1 MKKTTI
7 MKKGT
12 AFTLAAMMALTVYA
26 PSAAF
31 AGETPEE
38 QTPAQTEVTKEVEVT
53 EAPAPQASE
62 EAAPAAEAPAP
73 QVNEEQAPAAT
84 EEAAPAVEEES
95 AYGEAT
101 GNWGYGNSTQTTR
114 WDEYTKDGETILV
127 FKTTGESDS
136 DEDNAVTQLLDENGK
151 NVKSELQKRV
161 TQVVFETGIT
171 GIGWTALYD
180 RGAYEPVYS
189 SDYVVDQSRTD
200 LFKDF
205 TKLTVVTPCETIKRI
220 GWSAFRKCYNLREFD
235 FSKCTQLEEIMN
247 QAFNECKSLNT
258 VDLSNCSALET
269 IAWSAFNGAGKG
281 SEADLTLPAEG
292 VLSVIGGYAFYKFA
306 EKNAADDDV
315 DFAPVA
321 GSVTKILRS
330 AFEGS
335 HIAGEIIGFKN
346 LEGLGSTAIRNSRI
360 TYVEYDPSQ
369 DVEEPA
375 AEEPVVEEPAVEEPV
390 VEEPAVEEPVVEKEE
405 PVVEEPTVEEE
416 VAAEETVVE
425 EEPVAEEEAVEEA
438 EEEAVVQ
445 AEEQIV
451 QDEIMNIAEVVES
464 PVIRSIETMAV
475 QSEAVQAANE
485 AAVQASAS
493 NRSAAKGAT
502 GSVISESAAPAA
514 APAAQISDNNMP
526 MAAADNAAES
536 SLGQILGG
544 MAAAIIMALA
554 AVAAIRRKNAIEE

>member
-26 PSAAF
+26 PASAF

-38 QTPAQTEVTKEVEVT
+38 AAPAQTEVTKEVEVT
-53 EAPAPQASE
+53 EAPAPAPQATETPAPQASE
-62 EAAPAAEAPAP
+62 EAAPSQEAAAP
-73 QVNEEQAPAAT
+73 QASETPAAT
-84 EEAAPAVEEES
+84 EEAAPAAEEGS
-95 AYGEAT
+95 SYGEAT

-151 NVKSELQKRV
+151 NMKSELQKRV

-189 SDYVVDQSRTD
+189 SEYEVDRTRTD

-220 GWSAFRKCYNLREFD
+220 GWSAFRKCGNLREFD

-281 SEADLTLPAEG
+281 KEADLTLPAEG

-335 HIAGEIIGFKN
+335 NIAGEIIGFKN
-346 LEGLGSTAIRNSRI
+346 LEGLGNNAIRNSRI

-375 AEEPVVEEPAVEEPV
+375 AEEPVVEEPV
-390 VEEPAVEEPVVEKEE
+390 VEEPTVEKEE
-405 PVVEEPTVEEE
+405 PVVQE
-416 VAAEETVVE
+416 EETVVE
-425 EEPVAEEEAVEEA
+425 EEPVVEEEAVEEESVVEA
-438 EEEAVVQ
+438 EEAVV
-445 AEEQIV
+445 EE
-451 QDEIMNIAEVVES
+451 EIMDVAEIMEVAEIFAS

-475 QSEAVQAANE
+475 QSEAVPAESGAAAEAAASGSIAANN
-485 AAVQASAS
+485 AS
-493 NRSAAKGAT
+493 KGAMGRST
-502 GSVISESAAPAA
+502 IANGAAPAA
-514 APAAQISDNNMP
+514 APAAQINDNNMP
-526 MAAADNAAES
+526 MAAADNAADS
-536 SLGQILGG
+536 SLGQVLGG
-544 MAAAIIMALA
+544 MAAALLMALA
-554 AVAAIRRKNAIEE
+554 AVAAIRRKNTIEE